1 MGAGGGAIW
10 HFFKGMKNSPKGAK
24 VGGGIEAVRHVAP
37 KLGGSFAVWGGL
49 FSAFDCTLVAV
60 RKKEDPWNSIASGA
74 LTGGFLQMRHG
85 PASAARHA
93 VMGGMILAMLEG
105 VSIGLTRMM
114 APAPPPPPGF
124 DQPGMPP
131 SGPLGTPPMAAVQ
144 QAAAAGAGPTPT
156 PPQAVE
162 GGGVSPGGIVK
173 GFSNWFGGGGGVTPA
188 KPESASLDLESDK
201 FAAPPMPK
209 ELEGDLG
216 NGKF

>member
-10 HFFKGMKNSPKGAK
+10 HFAKGMKNSPKGARF
-24 VGGGIEAVRHVAP
+24 GGGIEAVRHVAP

-114 APAPPPPPGF
+114 APAPPPLPGLDGPPGS
-124 DQPGMPP
+124 PPPLGAPPP
-131 SGPLGTPPMAAVQ
+131 STATPAPVVAM
-144 QAAAAGAGPTPT
+144 
-156 PPQAVE
+156 E
-162 GGGVSPGGIVK
+162 E
-173 GFSNWFGGGGGVTPA
+173 GGGGVGPGA
-188 KPESASLDLESDK
+188 IIKGFSSWFSSDKPKAAAAAPSSYDLEGDK
-201 FAAPPMPK
+201 FAPPAMPK

-216 NGKF
+216 NGKGGF